1 MRSLNTAHLSRR
13 RLFALAAASGAT
25 AMTGLAAPAWALT
38 TQEKIVDLSRLT
50 VEEFLADA
58 QLSDFQRFMK
68 NAKGILIFPQL
79 FKGGFILGA
88 EGGIG
93 VYLIRGAD
101 GSWSPPAFYTFA
113 AGSIGL
119 QIGGQVSQAIF
130 TVMNEKTVDSM
141 IGGQFKMGAD
151 ASVAV
156 GPMGAGT
163 GASTTTDFKFDI
175 YSFSKT
181 VGLFGGG
188 ALDGAGLIVNGDYDK
203 AYYGS
208 AVSSRD
214 ILVHRKVFNPQS
226 DPLRQSLP
234 Q

>member
-1 MRSLNTAHLSRR
+1 MHSSDRASLSRR
-13 RLFALAAASGAT
+13 QMLSLGLATSALAV
-25 AMTGLAAPAWALT
+25 TGLATPAWAIT

-50 VEEFLADA
+50 IEEFMSDPQLAD
-58 QLSDFQRFMK
+58 FQKFMK
-68 NAKGILIFPQL
+68 SAKGILIFPQM

-88 EGGIG
+88 EGGNG
-93 VYLIRGAD
+93 VYLVKGAD

-119 QIGGQVSQAIF
+119 QVGGQVSQAVF
-130 TVMNEKTVDSM
+130 TVMNEKTVNSL

-156 GPMGAGT
+156 GPIGAGT

-188 ALDGAGLIVNGDYDK
+188 ALDGAGIIVNKDYDK

-208 AVSSRD
+208 EASSRE
-214 ILVHRKVFNPQS
+214 ILVDRKVFNPQA
-226 DPLRQSLP
+226 DPLRQALP